1 MLLRVSTFRCT
12 LFAERKRSKFTIV
25 PGKKADRRGE
35 APWLL
40 VASRNEGDERMCA
53 HQSGTARAASWG
65 AALRLGHCKFGDVVK
80 QIDIKYLRSAPIQ
93 SQFQRDSARRWRP
106 RGAASRQ
113 RRPKMKMRSRLF
125 ACLGTL
131 VAILGSRD
139 GANAAQKAEPS
150 NVSTAVLYTD
160 GMIIRLAQ
168 DDESEPE
175 PGAKH
180 RSPE

>member
-1 MLLRVSTFRCT
+1 
-12 LFAERKRSKFTIV
+12 
-25 PGKKADRRGE
+25 
-35 APWLL
+35 
-40 VASRNEGDERMCA
+40 
-53 HQSGTARAASWG
+53 
-65 AALRLGHCKFGDVVK
+65 
-80 QIDIKYLRSAPIQ
+80 
-93 SQFQRDSARRWRP
+93 
-106 RGAASRQ
+106 
-113 RRPKMKMRSRLF
+113 MKMRSRLF

-168 DDESEPE
+168 DDGSEPE
-175 PGAKH
+175 PGAKQ